1 MGLFELAKSCAAEGD
16 VVWTYIY
23 ASLATVRQQHQQ
35 ALRYVMRLE
44 TQMMISEQINDQ
56 RAGQEQVNV
65 WTALCIAEL
74 VTAQQEQSE

>member
-1 MGLFELAKSCAAEGD
+1 MFELAKSYAAEGD

-23 ASLATVRQQHQQ
+23 ASLAAVRRQHQQ

-44 TQMMISEQINDQ
+44 TQMISEQINDQ